1 MSSELHTLHAELAAL
16 EAESKELTA
25 SLPARRKLNEKLQE
39 ALNTLDTRGLAG
51 ERRRWW
57 LWIGA
62 IVMLGAGWITYQIAR
77 ERPATLMSVK
87 APIYRPAH
95 PHLLVTSVPKS
106 GAHVSINSEDVGL
119 APVFEPLLVPK
130 SPRRLVVEVK
140 AFGYR
145 PLRRTVQ
152 VTHRGA
158 HLHAVL
164 TPCSDDGDDGDACA
178 TGR

>member
-1 MSSELHTLHAELAAL
+1 MSNELHTLHAELLAL
-16 EAESKELTA
+16 EVESKELTT
-25 SLPARRKLNEKLQE
+25 SLPAQRKLNEKLQE
-39 ALNTLDTRGLAG
+39 ALSTLDTQGLAG

-62 IVMLGAGWITYQIAR
+62 VVLIGAGWVAYQIVR
-77 ERPATLMSVK
+77 ERSATLMPVK

-106 GAHVSINSEDVGL
+106 GVHVSINSEDVGL
-119 APVFEPLLVPK
+119 APVFEPLLVPQI
-130 SPRRLVVEVK
+130 PRRLVVEVK

-152 VTHRGA
+152 VTYRGA

-164 TPCSDDGDDGDACA
+164 TPCSDDGDDGTACA
-178 TGR
+178 TGH